1 MEIFHVCWKST
12 GSGPLQ
18 GTVYRIVDSNN
29 NVLYMRRESGILSN
43 NTNYAVNLTTGTT
56 SKNFFT
62 IQALSPETVPS
73 ATFSFNVSG

>member
-12 GSGPLQ
+12 GSDPLQ
-18 GTVYRIVDSNN
+18 TYQIVDSDN

-62 IQALSPETVPS
+62 IQALSRETVPS
-73 ATFSFNVSG
+73 APFSFTVSG